1 MLNFDERPARLPR
14 LASTADVA
22 HFLGC
27 SEAQV
32 RDYVRL
38 GRLRAIRVGRSLRY
52 SSEAID
58 AFLAEAAAR

>member
-1 MLNFDERPARLPR
+1 MVSLEERSPRLPR
-14 LASTADVA
+14 LAGTADVA

-32 RDYVRL
+32 REYVRQ

-52 SSEAID
+52 SSESINDFVAG
-58 AFLAEAAAR
+58 ATAQ